1 MKTKE
6 EIEQLAEN
14 SSYNNSEHFENY
26 QDGMFY
32 GYIKGYNQCQE
43 DMAKDQTVTRF
54 EVIDEYGRAYTDYY
68 CKVELSYQD
77 EGRTLK
83 VIIKQ
88 LNKQD

>member
-1 MKTKE
+1 MKSKE
-6 EIEQLAEN
+6 EIEQLAEK
-14 SSYNNSEHFENY
+14 YY
-26 QDGMFY
+26 PPYPDGTITDEIRILREGF
-32 GYIKGYNQCQE
+32 IKGYSCQE
-43 DMAKDQTVTRF
+43 DMVKDQTVTRF
-54 EVIDEYGRAYTDYY
+54 EVIDEHGRRYTKHN